1 MTKISKSLLLIGVA
15 AISLSAC
22 SGDKGPG
29 EIGTKDDIVVINKG
43 LPGAKTAMSP
53 EGDFSASVEQAQ
65 AVPAPAVEGAQELA
79 PPEEAVTQSAVP
91 EQAQDSTAMTQETVP
106 AMEGAVMDDAP
117 VEQAAPELEQ
127 EQAAPV
133 VAQDVPVAAAPAPT
147 ELPPQQA
154 VAASVSVEATPSS
167 QQAQPAPPV
176 APAKTPYPLDPN
188 APYSP
193 KAMAAAAAAAGT
205 PVTEPVVSPSGLNL
219 NDPALIRS
227 VQAALAAKSM
237 YVGAQTG
244 IMDAD
249 LLNAITKFQ
258 ADNKLQITGG
268 LNEDTLKAL
277 GVLKQ

>member
-1 MTKISKSLLLIGVA
+1 MTKISKSLLLLGVA

-29 EIGTKDDIVVINKG
+29 DIGSKDDIVVINKG

-65 AVPAPAVEGAQELA
+65 AVPAPAVEGTQELT

-91 EQAQDSTAMTQETVP
+91 EQAQDSTTMTQETVP

-117 VEQAAPELEQ
+117 PAPELEQ

-147 ELPPQQA
+147 EVPQQA
-154 VAASVSVEATPSS
+154 VAASASVEATSSS

-176 APAKTPYPLDPN
+176 APVKTPYPLDPN

-205 PVTEPVVSPSGLNL
+205 PVTDPVVSPSGLNL
-219 NDPALIRS
+219 ADPALIRS

-244 IMDAD
+244 MMDAD

-258 ADNKLQITGG
+258 ADNKLQISGG

-277 GVLKQ
+277 GILKQ